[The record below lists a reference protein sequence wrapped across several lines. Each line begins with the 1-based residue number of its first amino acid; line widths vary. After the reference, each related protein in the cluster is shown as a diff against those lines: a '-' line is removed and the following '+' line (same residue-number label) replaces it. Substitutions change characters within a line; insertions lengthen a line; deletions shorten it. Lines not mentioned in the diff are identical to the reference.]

1 VSLTVELEQIAA
13 AASEHGDVTGVL
25 AAEPTPGRRR
35 YLVSLGDDEARRWL
49 AFDDEARPLERRE
62 SVRETASIVALCE
75 LATDVAAGGDVAELR
90 AQLAQLR
97 MTEQPAG
104 IEEAEEA
111 ALALERAIGA
121 PPRVASPAYLDEVGA
136 ATRGLERA
144 LGELASPFTNAMR
157 SGTGAVDEFV
167 REVESRYVFSLR
179 DSA

>member
-62 SVRETASIVALCE
+62 SVRETASIVARCE
-75 LATDVAAGGDVAELR
+75 LAT
-90 AQLAQLR
+90 
-97 MTEQPAG
+97 
-104 IEEAEEA
+104 EEA